1 MARTRKIRILHLI
14 TAAVLLITSCI
25 ILPLTAH
32 ADDKEYHVDSA
43 DFEVTLSENGQACI
57 TENWE
62 VTYTKGSF
70 THFYKDI
77 YDPKDSQLELI
88 KGIEVLDCQING
100 EPAIAQNNTARNS
113 GHYYVENTNNGYT
126 IHWFQAAQDET
137 VRYQIRY
144 VIPGA
149 VRLDADGRAVY
160 SYRFIGENFPKTVG
174 EATVDITLPSDDASA
189 QATSTKGNMQI
200 QNGHVIGKALNSY
213 GMYRIQLNMD
223 AGAFDDLGKLSDIAF
238 MASIHSW

>member
-1 MARTRKIRILHLI
+1 MARTHKIRILHLI

-32 ADDKEYHVDSA
+32 ADDKEYHVEAA
-43 DFEVTLSENGQACI
+43 DFKVSFDADGKAYVTEDW
-57 TENWE
+57 T

-77 YDPKDSQLELI
+77 YNPKDSQLELI